1 MKMSVKKKR
10 KLALMPWHGIGIFF
24 LNMVS
29 TFTLPM
35 FLVLIESFIC
45 QLYYY
50 NCEPME
56 VFNRNTSIV
65 LNNVKHYHLDIGANE
80 AIIKQ

>member
-1 MKMSVKKKR
+1 
-10 KLALMPWHGIGIFF
+10 
-24 LNMVS
+24 
-29 TFTLPM
+29 M